1 MKCLAIPLLAVA
13 VASSIS
19 AQQPA
24 DSKQAGAEAPAI
36 SDSSNLSQERLG
48 REDLISITVYDSPEL
63 TRNVRIGAD
72 GNIRLP
78 MVRQRIPAAG
88 SVPAEL
94 ENAITA
100 ALVDEHVLVNPVVTV
115 SVVEYHSRPITVVG
129 AVKSPT
135 TFQAAG
141 RVTLLEAIVR
151 AGGLADNAGLE
162 ILVSHPPSMTDGT
175 AVGLTERI
183 SVHDVMDVSNPAS
196 TMALEGGENIR
207 VLDGG
212 RIFVVGNVK
221 HPGPLPL
228 ADGSASTVLKAVT
241 LSGGLDSFSSH
252 KAYIYRAE
260 ADGRNSQIPI
270 EINRIMTFK
279 SPDVPLKSNDMLY
292 VPSATGQRMS
302 AKALGMTMGIGLGI
316 ATILIY
322 ILR

>member
-1 MKCLAIPLLAVA
+1 MKCLAIFLLAVA

-19 AQQPA
+19 AQQQAGSKPA
-24 DSKQAGAEAPAI
+24 DAGAPAM
-36 SDSSNLSQERLG
+36 SNGPNLSQERLG
-48 REDLISITVYDSPEL
+48 RDDLLGISVYDAPEL
-63 TRNVRIGAD
+63 TRNVRIDAE

-78 MVRQRIPAAG
+78 MVRQRIRAAG

-94 ENAITA
+94 ESAITA
-100 ALVDEHVLVNPVVTV
+100 ALVDENVLVNPIVTV

-129 AVKSPT
+129 AVRSPT

-141 RVTLLEAIVR
+141 SVTLLEAIVR
-151 AGGLADNAGLE
+151 AGGLADNAGSE
-162 ILVSHPPSMTDGT
+162 ILVSHPPSMTGGT
-175 AVGLTERI
+175 AIGLTERI
-183 SVHDVMDVSNPAS
+183 PVHDVMDVSNPAS

-207 VLDGG
+207 VLDAG

-221 HPGPLPL
+221 HPGPLQIT
-228 ADGSASTVLKAVT
+228 DGSASTVLKAVT

-270 EINRIMTFK
+270 EINKIMTFK

-292 VPSATGQRMS
+292 VPSATGQRIS
-302 AKALGMTMGIGLGI
+302 AKALGMTLGIGLGI